1 MWLEQTKK
9 YLTCLFDP
17 RLAASAVI
25 VSLIYGSILFIIN
38 HLEAL
43 IENQMTFHRWISA
56 LLSYLVPYMVSIHG
70 RFSEK
75 TK

>member
-17 RLAASAVI
+17 RLAASAAI
-25 VSLIYGSILFIIN
+25 VSLIVGSILFIIN

-43 IENQMTFHRWISA
+43 IENQMTFHRWISEA
-56 LLSYLVPYMVSIHG
+56 
-70 RFSEK
+70 
-75 TK
+75 